1 VAELAASSHVSFGWV
16 SAVRQQLLGRE
27 WAVDEPGGL
36 RVTKPDAVLQ
46 AWAKVDDWEQRTQ
59 THEYS
64 VLLAGDPVHLAEKL
78 QEVLKPEPL
87 AFTQWFA
94 GWLRHPY
101 TTPTVVT
108 AYVEKFPSDS
118 VIEEKLL
125 ARRVSSGGRLRLVL
139 PRDEGVIHPSQTV
152 RGFNLASDVQIY
164 LDLLR
169 AGQRGEE
176 QAAEL
181 KNWPDFS
188 GGWT

>member
-1 VAELAASSHVSFGWV
+1 V

-46 AWAKVDDWEQRTQ
+46 AWAKVDAWEQRTQ

-64 VLLAGDPVHLAEKL
+64 VLLAGDPVHLAEKMK
-78 QEVLKPEPL
+78 EVLKTEHL
-87 AFTQWFA
+87 TFTQWFA

-139 PRDEGVIHPSQTV
+139 PKDEGVFHPSQTV
-152 RGFNLASDVQIY
+152 RGFNLVSDVQIY

-181 KNWPDFS
+181 KKWPDFA
-188 GGWT
+188 GGWI